1 MTVSIVNLIC
11 VRLRCFLANGIK
23 LNLDNRIMVQ
33 HDEVKETEEKDLE
46 SGYSN
51 SNTMNAS
58 ELFRSTDPKKS
69 NF

>member
-1 MTVSIVNLIC
+1 
-11 VRLRCFLANGIK
+11 
-23 LNLDNRIMVQ
+23 MVQ

-46 SGYSN
+46 SGMSN